1 MRLTI
6 EIDDKLGEKIKQ
18 FCKLNNITY
27 SKYLVG
33 IIEEK
38 FNCDRFGDLNE
49 KLKKKKPQEEKP
61 KLVRVEEA
69 PVEVDT
75 VADDIKEKT
84 VEASEVNEIKT
95 VKKQTRQLKTK

>member
-6 EIDDKLGEKIKQ
+6 EVDDKLGEKIKQ

-27 SKYLVG
+27 SKYLAG

-49 KLKKKKPQEEKP
+49 KFAKKVVRDKP
-61 KLVRVEEA
+61 KLVEVEEEQI
-69 PVEVDT
+69 VQTVRDT
-75 VADDIKEKT
+75 KTEITEEPKVEKT
-84 VEASEVNEIKT
+84 ENN
-95 VKKQTRQLKTK
+95 KKQTRQLKTK

>member
-49 KLKKKKPQEEKP
+49 KIKKKRPHEDKP
-61 KLVRVEEA
+61 KLVKVEET
-69 PVEVDT
+69 PVEIEPV
-75 VADDIKEKT
+75 VEEVKQEVKEIKQEEKT
-84 VEASEVNEIKT
+84 RT
-95 VKKQTRQLKTK
+95 KQTRQLKTK

>member
-49 KLKKKKPQEEKP
+49 KLKKKRPQEEKP
-61 KLVRVEEA
+61 KLVKVEET
-69 PVEVDT
+69 PVEVEP
-75 VADDIKEKT
+75 VVEEVKQVVEEVKEETKT
-84 VEASEVNEIKT
+84 KR
-95 VKKQTRQLKTK
+95 QTRQLKTK